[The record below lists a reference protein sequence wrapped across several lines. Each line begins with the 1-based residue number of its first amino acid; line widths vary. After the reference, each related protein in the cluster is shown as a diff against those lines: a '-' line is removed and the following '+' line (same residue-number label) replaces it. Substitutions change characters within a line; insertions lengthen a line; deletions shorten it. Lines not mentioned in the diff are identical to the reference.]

1 MQITL
6 SAVVVLALAVS
17 SHGSVVQL
25 ISGGLVLPPL
35 SYTAQTVDLG
45 AGLQGTVVAGQ
56 PARLVAVGPTLVAG
70 ASLIAAPTLIAANP
84 LPAAIKLETSEP
96 AVVEVEAAPIVPV
109 VAAEG

>member
-1 MQITL
+1 MQFSV
-6 SAVVVLALAVS
+6 SAVVVLTLAVA
-17 SHGSVVQL
+17 SHGAVVQL

-56 PARLVAVGPTLVAG
+56 PARLVAVGPQLVA
-70 ASLIAAPTLIAANP
+70 ASPLIAAPTLVVANP

-96 AVVEVEAAPIVPV
+96 AAVVEVEAAPV